1 MNSTSIQL
9 NEALSIFEDHLDD
22 IKSALMENM
31 LHNVNA
37 LPKLVPTDN
46 ATLDWVRKSV
56 RELEIES
63 MVAIPTHVIKRI
75 VSRQQ
80 HILRPDVSSIT
91 DDMIARA
98 KDFPIEELYDGQL
111 RHGSGLCPFHSEKTP
126 SFHIKKNRYKCYG
139 CGEYGDSISFY
150 MKMNNCNF
158 IQAVK
163 ALQ

>member
-1 MNSTSIQL
+1 MKSTSIQL

-37 LPKLVPTDN
+37 LPKPVPTEN
-46 ATLDWVRKSV
+46 AVLDWVRDAV
-56 RELEIES
+56 RDLEIQKIVS
-63 MVAIPTHVIKRI
+63 IPTHVIKRI

-80 HILRPDVSSIT
+80 HVLRPDASSIT

-111 RHGSGLCPFHSEKTP
+111 RHGTGLCPFHSEKTP
-126 SFHIKKNRYKCYG
+126 SFHIKKNRYKCFG
-139 CGEYGDSISFY
+139 CDVYGDSISFY

>member
-22 IKSALMENM
+22 IKSALMQNM
-31 LHNVNA
+31 LHDVNA
-37 LPKLVPTDN
+37 LPKIVPTDN
-46 ATLDWVRKSV
+46 DTLMWVRKSV
-56 RELEIES
+56 RELKIEK
-63 MVAIPTHVIKRI
+63 MVARPTHVIKRI

-91 DDMIARA
+91 DDMVARA
-98 KDFPIEELYDGQL
+98 KDFPIEELYDGKI

-126 SFHIKKNRYKCYG
+126 SFHIKKNRYKCFG
-139 CGEYGDSISFY
+139 CGVYGDSISFY